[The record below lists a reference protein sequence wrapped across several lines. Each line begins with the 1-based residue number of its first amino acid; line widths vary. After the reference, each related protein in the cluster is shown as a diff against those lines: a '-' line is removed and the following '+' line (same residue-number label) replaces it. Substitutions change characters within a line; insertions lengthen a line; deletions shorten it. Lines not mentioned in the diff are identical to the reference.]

1 MIDVFSK
8 FSAASVINSKHK
20 EVIVDVILKHWVATF
35 GTPTSI
41 LSDNGG
47 EFNNELLRDVAELLG
62 TKVYTTAA
70 ESLWSNGV
78 VERHNAVIGNM
89 ILKIVDSSGCSVENA
104 LVWAVSAKNALHNNR
119 GFSPNQL
126 VFGKNPN
133 FPSVITAKPP
143 ALRTVTSSQL
153 IAEHLNALHTAR
165 MSYIQCEASKKIK
178 TALKHQTR
186 TATSK
191 SFQNGEMV
199 YYKRRGE
206 KEWRGPAVVL
216 GIEGKQILV
225 KHGGTYYRVSPC
237 NLQSIRGANDGN
249 KQETKTYTEDSIQ
262 TAMEGEEL
270 QIGKT
275 TPVHVDN
282 TIAISPSESTIPDTI
297 TPEPTECSSSS
308 TYTESK
314 TVVPEVALPKVSERV
329 RFIDPDTN
337 QQEDYVVISRAGKAG
352 GRHKYWLNVKK
363 YKNPMPSNQSILK
376 QLKNGIRLM
385 MNLFLL

>member
-1 MIDVFSK
+1 M
-8 FSAASVINSKHK
+8 
-20 EVIVDVILKHWVATF
+20 
-35 GTPTSI
+35 
-41 LSDNGG
+41 
-47 EFNNELLRDVAELLG
+47 
-62 TKVYTTAA
+62 
-70 ESLWSNGV
+70 
-78 VERHNAVIGNM
+78 
-89 ILKIVDSSGCSVENA
+89 
-104 LVWAVSAKNALHNNR
+104 
-119 GFSPNQL
+119 
-126 VFGKNPN
+126 
-133 FPSVITAKPP
+133 
-143 ALRTVTSSQL
+143 

-165 MSYIQCEASKKIK
+165 TSYIQCEASKKIK

-314 TVVPEVALPKVSERV
+314 TVAPEVALPKVSERV

-352 GRHKYWLNVKK
+352 GRHKYWLNVKNIK
-363 YKNPMPSNQSILK
+363 TNAIKSIDFEIIEEWNQIDDESAFTVDLSHGVIQAQKVEGL
-376 QLKNGIRLM
+376 QGLQ
-385 MNLFLL
+385 